1 MGELHGTDRLS
12 AYIDGEL
19 DGREQRAV
27 EAHVAGCDECAAVLA
42 ELRRV
47 VLSAADLPPLPP
59 ERDLWPGIRTR
70 LSPRGLS
77 AAVPGAAS
85 PVISLASRR
94 RVILSVPELLAAGI
108 VVALLTAGIMW
119 AALGASDPAAVST
132 AGGSGS
138 GSDAWSV
145 SDAVLA
151 AYEPAMTD
159 LEAEYEE
166 RRAALDPE
174 TIRVVER
181 NLAIID
187 AAIAEAREALAAD
200 PSSGFLSTHLADTM
214 RRRMTLLR
222 QVTSL

>member
-1 MGELHGTDRLS
+1 MGEMHVTDRLS

-19 DGREQRAV
+19 DGRAQSAV
-27 EAHVAGCDECAAVLA
+27 EAHVAGCGECAAVLA

-47 VLSAADLPPLPP
+47 VLSAAELPPVPP

-77 AAVPGAAS
+77 AARPGPAS
-85 PVISLASRR
+85 PVLSMASRR

-108 VVALLTAGIMW
+108 AVALLSAGIMW
-119 AALGASDPAAVST
+119 AALGASDPAAMST
-132 AGGSGS
+132 AGGA
-138 GSDAWSV
+138 GSDAWAV

-187 AAIAEAREALAAD
+187 AAITEAREALAAD
-200 PSSGFLSTHLADTM
+200 PSSGFLSTHLGDTM